1 MKDLGHD
8 PFIFDY
14 SEQEP
19 VVTQPVPSDL
29 VEMYAR
35 NDAERA
41 QNAGPNMTLQVVY
54 DSIEPSPYYDGENSK
69 YGPYI
74 DERDF
79 IELPN
84 PSDSSN
90 GQINEPYQKKYYFNP
105 QNLPYTLEQSTQYSQ
120 APQNGGQGRRNA
132 VPRLNRYYEKLK
144 PYYHIDMD
152 IADKEV

>member
-1 MKDLGHD
+1 
-8 PFIFDY
+8 
-14 SEQEP
+14 
-19 VVTQPVPSDL
+19 
-29 VEMYAR
+29 
-35 NDAERA
+35 
-41 QNAGPNMTLQVVY
+41 MTLQVVY

-105 QNLPYTLEQSTQYSQ
+105 QNLPYTLE
-120 APQNGGQGRRNA
+120 
-132 VPRLNRYYEKLK
+132 
-144 PYYHIDMD
+144 
-152 IADKEV
+152 